1 MEALLTSETF
11 VKGVMSISDNIAG
24 KYIQPSIREA
34 QEIGLRN
41 ILGSCLLDKLKDL
54 VVSGE
59 IRNAGN
65 EAYADLL
72 DKAQYYLA
80 YQTVVEIIPK
90 VSYKVGNHGLSKS
103 TDDNLQVATQD
114 EIGKMQYYYE
124 SKADHH
130 CLLLQQWILD
140 NYAAFPELGTCGCNR
155 IQANLRSAASCGIW
169 LGGPRGK
176 DSRNVIVERRYRK

>member
-34 QEIGLRN
+34 QEVGLRN
-41 ILGSCLLDKLKDL
+41 IIGSCLLDKLKDL
-54 VVSGE
+54 VAAKE

-72 DKAQYYLA
+72 DQAQYYLA
-80 YQTVVEIIPK
+80 YATVVEIIPK
-90 VSYKVGNHGLSKS
+90 VSYKLGNHGLSKS
-103 TDDNLQVATQD
+103 TDENLQVATQD

-124 SKADHH
+124 SKADHY

-140 NYAAFPELGTCGCNR
+140 RRAAFPELGACGCER
-155 IQANLRSAASCGIW
+155 IKSNLYSAASCGIW

-176 DSRNVIVERRYRK
+176 DSRNVLKGRTRK